1 MIQISTAARIATA
14 APMITC
20 TVIAVV
26 PGKPNTQGETSV
38 HNPTMRFSHSSQIA
52 KAARAATASTAIA
65 MPAILAFSEAF
76 PASNPNI
83 QGEKNRHAPR
93 IRFATSQNF
102 ALLQLSMA
110 PSVEGLKAIGF
121 NQRNATGGPLGFDD
135 I

>member
-26 PGKPNTQGETSV
+26 PWKPNT
-38 HNPTMRFSHSSQIA
+38 
-52 KAARAATASTAIA
+52 
-65 MPAILAFSEAF
+65 
-76 PASNPNI
+76 

-93 IRFATSQNF
+93 IRFATSHNF

-110 PSVEGLKAIGF
+110 PSIEGFVHDSTKEPLSEFRLGLTIF
-121 NQRNATGGPLGFDD
+121 NETHGDSSSFPSPWSAGAGSVR
-135 I
+135 